1 MYRDMYIHTYFYLSL
16 YIYTHTYIHTHSWE
30 GSEAKKKCH
39 GRGDIQCWLSPRS
52 LEVGILDFGPDSNN
66 SEQLASFQNCE
77 TQTRKSGTSNDHEP
91 QKMLSLLRPRTTA
104 FGFWRHSDSGWAE
117 GV

>member
-30 GSEAKKKCH
+30 GSEVKKKCH